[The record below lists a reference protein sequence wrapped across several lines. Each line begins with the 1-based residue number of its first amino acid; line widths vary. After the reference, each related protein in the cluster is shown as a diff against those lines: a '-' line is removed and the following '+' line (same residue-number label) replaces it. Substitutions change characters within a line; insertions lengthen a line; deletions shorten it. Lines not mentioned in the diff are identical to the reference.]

1 MPGINVSIKKST
13 RTILQM
19 FAWKRCQPSH
29 SRNKSRCWL
38 VGWLQAGCLKLTSRM
53 QIQKFSGAPPGVGPG
68 PRPTELKTCLPKKVA
83 LKEFLECKCKHSRA
97 LRQGCGQAQD
107 QTELPNF
114 GGLELNSQ
122 VGNLVI
128 YWKLTLLT
136 ESLFR
141 RAETKL
147 SNSRC
152 WLVGWLGATNVIPK
166 RLKDSPL
173 KKSDP
178 HTPGRKMH
186 S

>member
-19 FAWKRCQPSH
+19 FAWKKCQPSH

-38 VGWLQAGCLKLTSRM
+38 VGWLQAGWPLECKFKNSRALR
-53 QIQKFSGAPPGVGPG
+53 QGWGQAPDQ
-68 PRPTELKTCLPKKVA
+68 TELKTCLPKKVA
-83 LKEFLECKCKHSRA
+83 LKEFLECKCKNSRA
-97 LRQGCGQAQD
+97 LRQGWGQAPD

-122 VGNLVI
+122 VGSLVI

-147 SNSRC
+147 SNSRR
-152 WLVGWLGATNVIPK
+152 WLAGWLGATNVVPK